1 MQQQQLPKQEPED
14 LTDFL
19 ASLQVGAKKN
29 QTQQQP
35 RAKPNTKPDKPKQT
49 RAVKGD
55 HSDVEIAPSVLDFF
69 AQAAGSAASAI
80 PPTTKTAAA
89 PASAAQQQSASG
101 TGATT
106 SFVPL
111 QVSMKSAKDQR
122 PVNSGKGAA
131 GNQEAIMTDS
141 KPSKMEAWVGQ
152 TLTQQS
158 AKPQQKK
165 SPRRKDQQNKS
176 KKRLAANFGGG
187 GGNPEN

>member
-1 MQQQQLPKQEPED
+1 M
-14 LTDFL
+14 FL
-19 ASLQVGAKKN
+19 NDDSLQLTKVIPR
-29 QTQQQP
+29 QTSE
-35 RAKPNTKPDKPKQT
+35 ADDAFSESIK
-49 RAVKGD
+49 
-55 HSDVEIAPSVLDFF
+55 
-69 AQAAGSAASAI
+69 AAGSAASAI
-80 PPTTKTAAA
+80 PPTTTTAAA

-131 GNQEAIMTDS
+131 GNQEAIMTDP
-141 KPSKMEAWVGQ
+141 KPNKMEAWVEQ
-152 TLTQQS
+152 TLQQQS
-158 AKPQQKK
+158 DKPKQKK

-187 GGNPEN
+187 GGGGNPEN